1 MHITIEGIDGVG
13 KSTASKA
20 VAEALGFTLVE
31 KPLHYLFDI
40 DGGIENY
47 LRIRDYF
54 NEQPDRFLSA
64 WFYGLSNLYIR
75 ERFKGQNIVTDRHL
89 LSNYSWSGT
98 DDNIEIYDLL
108 VKRLGAPDYTFILYA
123 TPETV
128 AARIR
133 GRDITD
139 KDVEKTRFIPV
150 IYKKMEDFCKRYNMP
165 YQVID
170 TGKLNAA
177 DVAEQITKTVKEIMR

>member
-1 MHITIEGIDGVG
+1 MHIAIEGIDGVG
-13 KSTASKA
+13 KSTAAKA
-20 VAEALGFTLVE
+20 VADALGFLFVE
-31 KPLHYLFDI
+31 KPLSLIFDG
-40 DGGIENY
+40 DGTTKNY
-47 LRIRDYF
+47 ILIRDYF

-64 WFYGLSNLYIR
+64 WFYGLGNLYIH

-98 DDNIEIYDLL
+98 ADNIEVYDLL
-108 VKRLGAPDYTFILYA
+108 VKRLGAPDYTFLLYGD
-123 TPETV
+123 PETV

-139 KDVEKTRFIPV
+139 KDIEKTKLIPV

-165 YQVID
+165 YLVID

-177 DVAEQITKTVKEIMR
+177 EVAALIIKTVKGIMQ